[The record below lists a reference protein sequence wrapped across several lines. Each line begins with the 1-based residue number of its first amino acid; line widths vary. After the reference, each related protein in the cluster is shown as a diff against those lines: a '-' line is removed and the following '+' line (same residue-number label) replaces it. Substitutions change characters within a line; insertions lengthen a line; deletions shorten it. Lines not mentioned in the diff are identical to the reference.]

1 MPAESDEN
9 DILASCGAA
18 LVPYLWCEESG
29 TGALAETEFYES
41 RGVVLR
47 VEAFSFFATS
57 LLGGDMSLHSFQA
70 LGAFRRRST
79 LWGALRREAVLVV
92 QNSSGQD
99 RRVAVK
105 IPRGVVGLPF
115 AVSRVLLCF
124 APLPFRVPVTV
135 VDGV

>member
-1 MPAESDEN
+1 
-9 DILASCGAA
+9 
-18 LVPYLWCEESG
+18 
-29 TGALAETEFYES
+29 
-41 RGVVLR
+41 
-47 VEAFSFFATS
+47 
-57 LLGGDMSLHSFQA
+57 MSLHSFQA

-92 QNSSGQD
+92 QNSLGQD
-99 RRVAVK
+99 RRVAVVK